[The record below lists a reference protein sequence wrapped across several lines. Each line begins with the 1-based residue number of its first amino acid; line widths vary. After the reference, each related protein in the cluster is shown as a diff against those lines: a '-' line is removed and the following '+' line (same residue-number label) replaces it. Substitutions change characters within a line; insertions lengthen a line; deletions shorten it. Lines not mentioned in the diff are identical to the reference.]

1 MTRARDKASAIV
13 ASFASTGI
21 DDNAD
26 ANAITIDSSERV
38 GIGTTSP
45 SSYNGGADDLV
56 LATTGATGI
65 TIASGTTTN
74 GSLFFADG
82 TSGADQYRGYVQ
94 YEQNNNAMAFG
105 TNGAERMR
113 INLSGNVG
121 IGEASPDTQLHISSG
136 APVFR
141 MEDTDTNRYIDFL
154 YGTRVAT
161 LRNTLASGEDMDTVH
176 PEIHFSFTDANET
189 RNLFRIIGDNGIPRM
204 SSAHTFTLA
213 DDSTVTVHGSSAGSA
228 GSSLLAIYE
237 HGTGDGALVH
247 ANYGTSTVVNN
258 SNGTQYV
265 TSDTDGKLGCI
276 LTSAHGITFK
286 NRSGGTKTYSMSV
299 FGSYMIGQS

>member
-26 ANAITIDSSERV
+26 ATAINIDSSERV
-38 GIGTTSP
+38 GIGAVPNATFGSLLYTQGTPAANKPIISGY
-45 SSYNGGADDLV
+45 STGNSNNAGIALFNDAGNRGIW
-56 LATTGATGI
+56 TTGSTMRFTRTYEGNSTADV
-65 TIASGTTTN
+65 TIDASG
-74 GSLFFADG
+74 
-82 TSGADQYRGYVQ
+82 
-94 YEQNNNAMAFG
+94 
-105 TNGAERMR
+105 
-113 INLSGNVG
+113 NLG

-213 DDSTVTVHGSSAGSA
+213 DDSTVTIHGASAGSA
-228 GSSLLAIYE
+228 GSSLFAVYE
-237 HGTGDGALVH
+237 HGSGYGALVH
-247 ANYGTSTVVNN
+247 VNYGTSTVINN
-258 SNGTQYV
+258 SSGTQYV
-265 TSDTDGKLGCI
+265 TTDTDGKYGCI
-276 LTSAHGITFK
+276 LTSNHGITFK
-286 NRSGGTKTYSMSV
+286 NRAGATKTYSMSV